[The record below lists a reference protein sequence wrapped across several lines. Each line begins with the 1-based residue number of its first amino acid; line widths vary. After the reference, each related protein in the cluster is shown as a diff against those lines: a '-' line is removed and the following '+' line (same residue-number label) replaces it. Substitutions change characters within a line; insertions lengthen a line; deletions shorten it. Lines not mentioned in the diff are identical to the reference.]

1 MKKILLAAST
11 VLLTAMATFAQEPDP
26 VIESQFAT
34 DFPNATN
41 AHFARVKNLNEVSF
55 TQDKG
60 IVTAYYDNRDQLIG
74 TMHNESFA
82 DLPDNAQKEIRN
94 KYPGYLIANVV
105 RFDVNQSDDN
115 YFAELKNDSKSIV
128 LKIDLIGEVDY
139 LTTMD

>member
-1 MKKILLAAST
+1 MKKILLAAGT
-11 VLLTAMATFAQEPDP
+11 VLLTTMATFAQEPDP

-41 AHFARVKNLNEVSF
+41 VHFARVKNLNEVSF
-55 TQDKG
+55 TQDKDM
-60 IVTAYYDNRDQLIG
+60 VTAYYDTRDQLIG
-74 TMHNESFA
+74 TMYNESFA

-105 RFDVNQSDDN
+105 RFDDNQSDDN

-128 LKIDLIGEVDY
+128 LRIDLIGEVDY
-139 LTTMD
+139 LTKMD

>member
-1 MKKILLAAST
+1 MKKILLVAST

-55 TQDKG
+55 TQDKD
-60 IVTAYYDNRDQLIG
+60 IVTAYYDARDQLIG
-74 TMHNESFA
+74 TIHEQSFA

-94 KYPGYLIANVV
+94 KYPGYSIGNVV
-105 RFDVNQSDDN
+105 KFDDNQSDDN

-139 LTTMD
+139 LTSMD

>member
-55 TQDKG
+55 TQDKD